1 MKNVAIII
9 VSFVRSLA
17 CPSWTSRNR
26 RKLLMRCDMVK
37 AKVAHFRGYGG
48 AIREA
53 IKRIKWYVPID
64 APS

>member
-1 MKNVAIII
+1 
-9 VSFVRSLA
+9 
-17 CPSWTSRNR
+17 
-26 RKLLMRCDMVK
+26 MRCDMVK